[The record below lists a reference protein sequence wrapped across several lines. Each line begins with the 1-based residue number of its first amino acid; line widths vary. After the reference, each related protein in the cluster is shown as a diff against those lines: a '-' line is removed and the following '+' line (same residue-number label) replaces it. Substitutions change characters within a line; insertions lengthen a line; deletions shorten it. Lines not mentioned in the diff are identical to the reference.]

1 MTPKIIGNAAP
12 WKQVSDARTSE
23 LNAMQESFY
32 ETAIIWARVTGE
44 KTLDDSIHATPK
56 SQLQAQ
62 MRWKEAYQSYISP
75 LASESR
81 TEVIHRSVVSSNK
94 TEPHAASM
102 LATARYSDA
111 AAAVDADT
119 TENPGHDEEP
129 GKIDKTSTDGN
140 TQGDEGFRPPAS
152 AKVFMSSFRA
162 LRLANA
168 AVAAAAAAEPSP
180 PRRLLF
186 KNLPK
191 WVTVSHVLHL
201 VYGGV
206 IERAWSETSGEVNVQ
221 FTDADDCNRYLE
233 MHPESIPLKV
243 GDDVINIS
251 IELMD
256 NDNEHPELA
265 RRLRADASR
274 VVCLSGLPTSL
285 MGKNDENILGIASQP
300 NWESKALEQVL
311 ITNGEEGILDIH
323 VSFFSLHDG
332 WDFYQGIKE
341 GTYDCISKFEADPC
355 ALAQEFHFF
364 DVRNPMFRALA
375 AVMSE

>member
-1 MTPKIIGNAAP
+1 
-12 WKQVSDARTSE
+12 
-23 LNAMQESFY
+23 
-32 ETAIIWARVTGE
+32 
-44 KTLDDSIHATPK
+44 
-56 SQLQAQ
+56 
-62 MRWKEAYQSYISP
+62 
-75 LASESR
+75 
-81 TEVIHRSVVSSNK
+81 
-94 TEPHAASM
+94 M
-102 LATARYSDA
+102 LATARYSDEA
-111 AAAVDADT
+111 GAVDADT

-129 GKIDKTSTDGN
+129 GKTDKTSTDGN
-140 TQGDEGFRPPAS
+140 THGDEGFRPPAS
-152 AKVFMSSFRA
+152 AKEFMSSFRA

-168 AVAAAAAAEPSP
+168 AVVAAAAAEPSP

-221 FTDADDCNRYLE
+221 FTDANDCNRYLE
-233 MHPESIPLKV
+233 MRPEGIPLKV

-311 ITNGEEGILDIH
+311 ITNGEEVSLPPSVDSVDVEAPTDLLKGTLDIH

-332 WDFYQGIKE
+332 WDFYQDIKE
-341 GTYDCISKFEADPC
+341 GTYDCISKFEADP
-355 ALAQEFHFF
+355 
-364 DVRNPMFRALA
+364 
-375 AVMSE
+375 